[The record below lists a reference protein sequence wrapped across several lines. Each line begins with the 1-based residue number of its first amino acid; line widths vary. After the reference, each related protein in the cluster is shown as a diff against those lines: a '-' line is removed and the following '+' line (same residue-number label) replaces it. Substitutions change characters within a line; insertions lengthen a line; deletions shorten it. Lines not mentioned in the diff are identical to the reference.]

1 MSRGG
6 LPCFVSGSRVRA
18 ARGEVPV
25 QDLEPGDAV
34 AVLRNG
40 AQTFEPVK
48 WIGHT
53 RVDIA
58 RHSHAEDI
66 APIRIRAGA
75 IADQRPSRDL
85 LVSPEHC
92 MIIDGLC
99 VPAKLL
105 VNGGSIVTEYHH
117 PPFTY
122 YHLELA
128 DHGILYVEDAETES
142 YLDTGNRSVF
152 DNAGGARQ
160 LHPRFT
166 LDSGSAR
173 WQTDAC
179 APLARVPDQVEPIW
193 ARLAARS
200 QEIGYPVPQ
209 LTYTGDA
216 DICLDVDGRTTRPV
230 SHTGTRYV
238 FTVPAGVGTV
248 SLTSRFCIPADK
260 FVAGLRDT
268 RRLGVRVDSISIRT
282 GTTEVV
288 LSADDP
294 RLLDG
299 WHDPEHDESRIW
311 RWTDGA
317 ATIPMTRSAEASV
330 ITVDCTPLDAY
341 PVTEQ
346 ETRRVA

>member
-1 MSRGG
+1 MGRGA
-6 LPCFVSGSRVRA
+6 CFVSGSRIRA

-25 QDLEPGDAV
+25 QDLSPGDAV

-48 WIGHT
+48 WIGYT
-53 RVDIA
+53 QVDIA
-58 RHSHAEDI
+58 RHAHPEDI

-75 IADQRPSRDL
+75 ITDNQPARDL

-92 MIIDGLC
+92 MVIDGLC

-105 VNGGSIVTEYHH
+105 VNGGSILTEYQHA
-117 PPFTY
+117 PFTY
-122 YHLELA
+122 YHLELEN
-128 DHGILYVEDAETES
+128 HGVLYAEDAETES

-152 DNAGGARQ
+152 DNAEGPRQ

-173 WQTDAC
+173 WATDAC
-179 APLARVPDQVEPIW
+179 APLARIADQVEPIW

-200 QEIGYPVPQ
+200 QTIGYPIPQ

-216 DICLDVDGRTTRPV
+216 DIHLRVDGRAIRPA
-230 SHTGTRYV
+230 SHSGTRYV
-238 FTVPAGVGTV
+238 FMVPAGASSVA
-248 SLTSRFCIPADK
+248 LLSRFCIPADK
-260 FVAGLRDT
+260 FVARERDT
-268 RRLGVRVDSISIRT
+268 RRLGVRVDSIAIRT
-282 GTTEVV
+282 GATEVV
-288 LSADDP
+288 LAADDP
-294 RLLDG
+294 RLADG
-299 WHDPEHDESRIW
+299 WHDVERDDSRMW

-317 ATIPMTRSAEASV
+317 GVIPVTRGTEALIITI
-330 ITVDCTPLDAY
+330 DCTPLDAY
-341 PVTEQ
+341 PAAEQ